1 VLNFLTPHA
10 TGSTLNSQLLG
21 ETAAHEMGHLLGLFH
36 TSERGG
42 TSFDILSDT
51 PECAIS
57 RDSNSSGTVS
67 AEECDGYGAENLMFW
82 TTWSSS
88 SQAAGKKNDTLSSY
102 QQYVLKYSPIA
113 NIDTNPDTTSPTV
126 ASTSPSNGTTSVSL
140 TSSISVI
147 FSEPMDTTSITT
159 NSSGTSCSG
168 TIQLSS
174 NNFSTCVQMT
184 SSPSESNSY
193 KTFSVS
199 PSSSLSSSTTYK
211 IRVTT
216 GVMDFSGNYLS
227 SQYET
232 SSGFTILFTQQLGTS
247 ASDAGYGVTVDSSDN
262 IYVTGYTYGGLDGNT
277 NSGENDIFLVKYNSS
292 GVKQGTQ
299 QLGTSS
305 YDYGRGVTVDS
316 SNNIYVTGYTAGGLD
331 GNTNSGSYDTFLVK
345 YNSSGTKQWT
355 QQLGTSSRDI
365 VTRVTVD
372 SSDNIYLTG
381 HTAGGLD
388 WNTNSG
394 ENDIFLVKY
403 NSSGVKQW
411 TQQLGTSSEDYG
423 LGVTVWILQTTFT

>member
-1 VLNFLTPHA
+1 M
-10 TGSTLNSQLLG
+10 S
-21 ETAAHEMGHLLGLFH
+21 
-36 TSERGG
+36 
-42 TSFDILSDT
+42 
-51 PECAIS
+51 
-57 RDSNSSGTVS
+57 
-67 AEECDGYGAENLMFW
+67 
-82 TTWSSS
+82 
-88 SQAAGKKNDTLSSY
+88 
-102 QQYVLKYSPIA
+102 
-113 NIDTNPDTTSPTV
+113 
-126 ASTSPSNGTTSVSL
+126 
-140 TSSISVI
+140 
-147 FSEPMDTTSITT
+147 
-159 NSSGTSCSG
+159 
-168 TIQLSS
+168 
-174 NNFSTCVQMT
+174 

-193 KTFSVS
+193 KTFTVS

-262 IYVTGYTYGGLDGNT
+262 IYVTGYTAGGLDGNT
-277 NSGENDIFLVKYNSS
+277 NSGEDDIFLVKYNSS

-316 SNNIYVTGYTAGGLD
+316 SNNIYVSGFTAGGLD

-381 HTAGGLD
+381 YTAGGLD
-388 WNTNSG
+388 GNTNSG
-394 ENDIFLVKY
+394 DNDTFLVKY

-411 TQQLGTSSEDYG
+411 TQQLGSASDEVGY
-423 LGVTVWILQTTFT
+423 GVTVDSSDNIYVTGFTYGGLDGNTNSGNWDIFLVKFNSDGVKQ